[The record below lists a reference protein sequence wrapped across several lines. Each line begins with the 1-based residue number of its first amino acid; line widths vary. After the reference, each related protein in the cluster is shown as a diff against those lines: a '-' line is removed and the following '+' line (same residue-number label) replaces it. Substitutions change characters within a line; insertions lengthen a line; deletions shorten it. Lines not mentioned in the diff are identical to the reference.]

1 MLAGHKYRIATT
13 KFGGVMGNGR
23 KLARVQLIFL
33 LSLYIRSFTGANVAR
48 SNKAVPYFATSSFLS
63 VPC

>member
-1 MLAGHKYRIATT
+1 
-13 KFGGVMGNGR
+13 MGNGR